1 MSSGRFLSRREL
13 PLGPYPRK
21 DPGSLLGGFFLTV
34 CSAASLA
41 SRTLSGDEVVEAFWN
56 CLFLW
61 PALAVLG
68 SLVRFVLRRQPRGN
82 AER

>member
-1 MSSGRFLSRREL
+1 MCEL
-13 PLGPYPRK
+13 GQVPVEEGAYPHK
-21 DPGSLLGGFFLTV
+21 DPGLFLAGFFLTV
-34 CSAASLA
+34 HSAASCA
-41 SRTLSGDEVVEAFWN
+41 SRRLSGDEVVEAFWN

-61 PALAVLG
+61 PALAVSG

>member
-1 MSSGRFLSRREL
+1 MCEL
-13 PLGPYPRK
+13 GQVPVKEGAYPHK
-21 DPGSLLGGFFLTV
+21 DPGLFLAGFFLTV
-34 CSAASLA
+34 HSAASCA
-41 SRTLSGDEVVEAFWN
+41 SRRLSGDEVVEAFWN

-61 PALAVLG
+61 PALAVPG